1 MIFTYQREVYESL
14 LRSAKAHELALENK
28 LPVKVRL
35 NKLVVGP
42 TGTGKSFLAEQVAN
56 MLDWPV
62 FKINASSWIIWGARE
77 EPTWRTFG
85 NWVSRQNPKLP
96 IIVILDELDKVS
108 AGPVPSE
115 SWSRHMIAELLCF
128 LDYSIPPQLE
138 DVQETPE
145 DPEVLKEAL
154 ARTIIFGCGAFQD
167 YQTKKSMGFREI
179 EQAPQGLS
187 DLSKH
192 LPKELVN
199 RFSKVLVLP
208 EMTRED
214 YLASAEQTA
223 KRLPQWDRKVY
234 LSIAEDM
241 VEQAITDKLGARF
254 AELVLAELYEIK
266 AVAKLK
272 EEEEEHRL
280 WLIPRVPDIE
290 I

>member
-1 MIFTYQREVYESL
+1 
-14 LRSAKAHELALENK
+14 
-28 LPVKVRL
+28 
-35 NKLVVGP
+35 
-42 TGTGKSFLAEQVAN
+42 
-56 MLDWPV
+56 
-62 FKINASSWIIWGARE
+62 
-77 EPTWRTFG
+77 
-85 NWVSRQNPKLP
+85 
-96 IIVILDELDKVS
+96 
-108 AGPVPSE
+108 
-115 SWSRHMIAELLCF
+115 
-128 LDYSIPPQLE
+128 
-138 DVQETPE
+138 
-145 DPEVLKEAL
+145 
-154 ARTIIFGCGAFQD
+154 
-167 YQTKKSMGFREI
+167 
-179 EQAPQGLS
+179 
-187 DLSKH
+187 

-280 WLIPRVPDIE
+280 WLIPKVPCVE

>member
-1 MIFTYQREVYESL
+1 MIYAYQRSVYESL
-14 LRSAKAHELALENK
+14 LRSAKAHELALQNN
-28 LPVKVRL
+28 LPIKVRL

-56 MLDWPV
+56 TLDWPV
-62 FKINASSWIIWGARE
+62 FKINASSWIIWGAKE
-77 EPTWRTFG
+77 EPTWRTFA

-96 IIVILDELDKVS
+96 IVVILDELDKVS
-108 AGPVPSE
+108 AGPVPSD

-138 DVQETPE
+138 DVQEHPD

-179 EQAPQGLS
+179 EQAPRGLS
-187 DLSKH
+187 DLSQH

-208 EMTRED
+208 EMTKAD

-223 KRLPQWDRKVY
+223 KRLPNWDKKVY

-241 VEQAITDKLGARF
+241 VEQALTDKLGARF

-266 AVAKLK
+266 AIAKLK
-272 EEEEEHRL
+272 EEQEEEML
-280 WLIPRVPDIE
+280 WLMPRVPCVE

>member
-1 MIFTYQREVYESL
+1 MYESL
-14 LRSAKAHELALENK
+14 LRSARAHQLALENK
-28 LPVKVRL
+28 LPIKVRL

-56 MLDWPV
+56 VLDWPV

-77 EPTWRTFG
+77 EPTWRTFSH
-85 NWVSRQNPKLP
+85 WAARQNPKLP
-96 IIVILDELDKVS
+96 IVVILDELDKVS
-108 AGPVPSE
+108 AGPVPSD
-115 SWSRHMIAELLCF
+115 SWSRHMVAELLCF

-138 DVQETPE
+138 DEQEHPD
-145 DPEVLKEAL
+145 DPETLKDAL
-154 ARTIIFGCGAFQD
+154 NKTIIFGCGAFQD
-167 YQTKKSMGFREI
+167 FQETKSMGFREI
-179 EQAPQGLS
+179 EHAPRGLS

-208 EMTRED
+208 DMTKAD

-223 KRLPQWDRKVY
+223 RRLPNWDARVF
-234 LSIAEDM
+234 LSIAEEM
-241 VEQAITDKLGARF
+241 VNQALSDKLGARF

-272 EEEEEHRL
+272 EEQAKDEL
-280 WLIPRVPDIE
+280 WSVPAPPCIE